1 MTDSFRGLLGKL
13 GKFNTLKTLG
23 KAEYHPLWLVLI
35 STLSSIGLYVPL
47 YLKDPSLLFR
57 HWDGPN
63 YLYVARTLYQIP
75 VDHPFVSYKTT
86 QAYFACHLPL
96 YPLLIRLFSYLFDYP
111 AAMLFVTLLSS
122 AAATYL
128 FYLLIKETEIVAQPF
143 WSAVLFL
150 FLPIRWLT
158 YHSLGATEP
167 LFLALVFGSML
178 LWRREKY
185 ALAFLLVGLSSV
197 TRIVG
202 VLVGVA
208 YFCTAIHQKRWKS
221 IPLMAIMPLPL
232 LLTFGFY
239 AYQFG
244 DFWAYFSWNA
254 KLLNPMPLKVFLAY
268 ASTNNPHHAELYLM
282 MYFLYGAGTLMLWRK
297 PLFFWYSAVFW
308 VFNLFVFHEDLSRY
322 YLPITPFVLI
332 IAYDKVL
339 SRRAM
344 QLMFPFLLFGVY
356 AYSLPLIEQNALVD
370 WVWPRLQEALR
381 H

>member
-1 MTDSFRGLLGKL
+1 MNVAFFRRI
-13 GKFNTLKTLG
+13 FSQ
-23 KAEYHPLWLVLI
+23 ESYRPFWLVLI

-47 YLKDPSLLFR
+47 YLKDPTLLFR

-63 YLYVARTLYQIP
+63 YLYVAKTLYQIP
-75 VDHPFVSYKTT
+75 LDHPFVSYKTT

-96 YPLLIRLFSYLFDYP
+96 YPLLIRLFAYVLDYP
-111 AAMLFVTLLSS
+111 AAMLCVTLLSS
-122 AAATYL
+122 GLATYL
-128 FYLLIKETEIVAQPF
+128 FYLLIKESEAVSQPF

-150 FLPIRWLT
+150 FLPVRWLT

-167 LFLALVFGSML
+167 LFLVLVFGSML
-178 LWRREKY
+178 CWRRQKY
-185 ALAFLLVGLSSV
+185 AWAFALVGLSSV

-208 YFCTAIHQKRWKS
+208 YLCTAIQQKRWKA
-221 IPLMAIMPLPL
+221 IPWMAIMPVPL
-232 LLTFGFY
+232 LLTFAFY

-254 KLLNPMPLKVFLAY
+254 KLLDPKPLKVFLAY

-282 MYFLYGAGTLMLWRK
+282 MYVIYGAGVWMLRRW
-297 PLFFWYSAVFW
+297 PLFFWYGAVFW

-339 SRRAM
+339 SHRAL
-344 QLMFPFLLFGVY
+344 QIMFPFLLFGVY

-370 WVWPRLQEALR
+370 WVWPRLLDAL
-381 H
+381 HH